1 MITENRRKK
10 NLAMWDRINII
21 IEEKRLTVN
30 SFGSAIGLL
39 RSERLYQIK
48 SGNYGISMN
57 LAEKINRTFPEYSIA
72 WLLGLTGTEQRIE
85 GTLHIPLYLSV
96 FDVPGTPKAWLDIS
110 RHIAP
115 DAKLAMRYMVA
126 DKLIPTYLNDAIF
139 LLKEEMPEN
148 IRIGKM
154 YYMIAGQFIGL
165 CIVDVDKDDGNNFIV
180 LNSAMSFGD
189 SKLRVCLENIV
200 KAWAVEGV
208 ILKDLVEN
216 A

>member
-1 MITENRRKK
+1 MVTENCRKK

-30 SFGSAIGLL
+30 SFASAIGLL

-57 LAEKINRTFPEYSIA
+57 LAEKINKTFPEYSIA
-72 WLLGLTGTEQRIE
+72 WLLGLTGPEQRIE
-85 GTLHIPLYLSV
+85 GTLHLPLYMSI
-96 FDVPGTPKAWLDIS
+96 FDVFGTPKEWMDIS
-110 RHIAP
+110 KRIAP
-115 DAKLAMRYMVA
+115 EAKLAMRYMVA
-126 DKLIPTYLNDAIF
+126 DKLIPAYLNDAIF
-139 LLKEEMPEN
+139 LLKEENPEN

-165 CIVDVDKDDGNNFIV
+165 CIVDVDKDDGDNFMV

-189 SKLRVCLENIV
+189 SKLRVSLKNIV
-200 KAWAVEGV
+200 KAWAVEGI
-208 ILKDLVEN
+208 ILKDFVEN

>member
-10 NLAMWDRINII
+10 NLVMWDRMSII

-30 SFGSAIGLL
+30 SFASAIGLS

-72 WLLGLTGTEQRIE
+72 WLLGLTETEERIE
-85 GTLHIPLYLSV
+85 GTLHLPLYMSV
-96 FDVPGTPKAWLDIS
+96 FDVSGAPKKWLDIS

-115 DAKLAMRYMVA
+115 EAKLAIIYMVA
-126 DKLIPTYLNDAIF
+126 DKLIPKYLNDAIF
-139 LLKEEMPEN
+139 LLKEEKPEN
-148 IRIGKM
+148 IQIGKM

-165 CIVDVDKDDGNNFIV
+165 CVVDVYKGDGNNFIV
-180 LNSAMSFGD
+180 LNGAMSYGD
-189 SKLRVCLENIV
+189 SKLHVSLDNIV

-216 A
+216 K